1 VITNQSSLTLNY
13 LPRMPKLV
21 SNWSILPD
29 SKIPISVIEC
39 IYATPYLRMAPD
51 PPKYRLPILIPRLT
65 IPFYYATRLKALDYT
80 DNRQLSSH
88 KYSYVITL
96 HLEGGG
102 KPLVYALI
110 PRLYNYRPYP

>member
-1 VITNQSSLTLNY
+1 
-13 LPRMPKLV
+13 
-21 SNWSILPD
+21 
-29 SKIPISVIEC
+29 
-39 IYATPYLRMAPD
+39 
-51 PPKYRLPILIPRLT
+51 LT

-102 KPLVYALI
+102 KPLVYALSQGFITTDHI
-110 PRLYNYRPYP
+110 PM